1 MMQWIHGNAHNK
13 TYTYG
18 HTHSHMHTHVCT
30 CKINRGQST
39 LTFFLL
45 GRMQRKQ
52 DATRAFRIIV
62 PKRTMK
68 SLREKERMR
77 GREGGREEERK

>member
-1 MMQWIHGNAHNK
+1 MGTHTQDIHIQPHTFTHA
-13 TYTYG
+13 
-18 HTHSHMHTHVCT
+18 HTHICT

-77 GREGGREEERK
+77 ERGGRDGERK